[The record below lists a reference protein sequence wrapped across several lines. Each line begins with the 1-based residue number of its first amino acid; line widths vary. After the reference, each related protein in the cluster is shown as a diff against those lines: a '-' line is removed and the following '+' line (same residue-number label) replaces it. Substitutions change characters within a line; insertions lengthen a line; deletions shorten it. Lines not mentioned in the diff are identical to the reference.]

1 MYMCVCICV
10 CVCVCVCAF
19 SWIWLFVTIWTI
31 TRQAPL
37 SIGFSRQDYW
47 SGLLF
52 PPPEDLPNPRL
63 ELVFSALQVNSL
75 SLSHPGNSLPSIQ
88 HSNIL
93 FYCILFYNIFYYPTL
108 SYPKLLL
115 YILGFKE
122 FSIIWYKISFPIS
135 HTRDR
140 LVRVTT

>member
-1 MYMCVCICV
+1 MCVYLCV
-10 CVCVCVCAF
+10 CVCVCVCIQPNLTLCDHMDYNPPG
-19 SWIWLFVTIWTI
+19 SS
-31 TRQAPL
+31 

-52 PPPEDLPNPRL
+52 PPPEDLPNPML

-75 SLSHPGNSLPSIQ
+75 SLSHPGSSLSSIQ
-88 HSNIL
+88 QSNIL

-115 YILGFKE
+115 YILGLKE
-122 FSIIWYKISFPIS
+122 FSII
-135 HTRDR
+135 
-140 LVRVTT
+140 